1 MFYNGRIPQRS
12 RPARGVIEVGQRP
25 TLVFVTVR
33 ASTGSRSLA
42 ETRAHSIIKEVWFKA
57 DYWEIGTYVLMPD
70 HLHFLAWP
78 SRIEFDLD
86 RWIQYWKS
94 LATKKLGKLSMGG
107 KDVRFITQS
116 ALTKAPKRKPPTPCK
131 IQFDVD
137 WLRTKR
143 IGPSKARFLAA
154 KGGEDDGEP
163 QNGR

>member
-1 MFYNGRIPQRS
+1 MFHNGRIPQRS

-94 LATKKLGKLSMGG
+94 LATKKLGKLEYGWQRCSFHHPIRSYESAEE
-107 KDVRFITQS
+107 KAAYTLQNPVRRGLVENKEDWPFQGEIFS
-116 ALTKAPKRKPPTPCK
+116 AER
-131 IQFDVD
+131 
-137 WLRTKR
+137 W
-143 IGPSKARFLAA
+143 
-154 KGGEDDGEP
+154 
-163 QNGR
+163 